1 MPSSPTDI
9 VAQPMR
15 GRVAL
20 VTGAAGGIGKAVAI
34 SLASAGA
41 SVVVNDFRSGGLAK
55 QVVEEI
61 AAAGGTALLH
71 EADVSDREAVKTMIG
86 ATVGSFGR
94 LDVAVTGHAFSVR
107 EPVLQASWEGIRRT
121 VEVMQL
127 GVVHVLQLAAQQMVG
142 QDCLG
147 ESRGKLILIGSV
159 RSFLPIGG
167 SASYNM
173 SKAASAHFAR
183 TMACEL
189 APLRINVNIVNPGWV
204 DTPGERK
211 YYTERELQ
219 AAGAATIPW
228 GRLGTSEDVAK
239 VVRFLASADADYVTG
254 AEILVDGGFVLGIDR
269 YAALKDVRAASD

>member
-1 MPSSPTDI
+1 MRSPS
-9 VAQPMR
+9 AQNVEKPMR

-34 SLASAGA
+34 SLATAGA
-41 SVVVNDFRSGGLAK
+41 SVVVNDFQSGGLAK
-55 QVVEEI
+55 QVVEEMQ
-61 AAAGGTALLH
+61 AMGCTALLH
-71 EADVSDREAVKTMIG
+71 EADVSDRTAVTAMIE
-86 ATVGSFGR
+86 ATVRTFGR
-94 LDVAVTGHAFSVR
+94 LDIAVTGHAFSVR
-107 EPVLQASWEGIRRT
+107 EPVLEASWEGMLRT

-127 GVVHVLQLAAQQMVG
+127 GVVHVLQLAARQMVA
-142 QDCLG
+142 QESLG

-159 RSFLPIGG
+159 RSFLPISG
-167 SASYNM
+167 SAAYNM
-173 SKAASAHFAR
+173 AKAASAHFAR

-189 APLRINVNIVNPGWV
+189 APRRINVNLVNPGWV

-228 GRLGTSEDVAK
+228 GRLGTSDDVAK
-239 VVRFLASADADYVTG
+239 AVHFLASSDADYITG

-269 YAALKDVRAASD
+269 YAALREDA